1 MKPTIAET
9 LIPPPSE
16 TTPPFLGP
24 RFIDSY
30 EVLRLLG
37 EGGMGIVYLCRDSKL
52 SRRVALKM
60 LKLGR
65 SASTDELQR
74 FRQEAEAL
82 SNFQHPHIVQVFDL
96 GMFEGKPY
104 LVMEYLEGGD
114 LASRLN
120 ARPVPATVAAKMVE
134 VLARAVQAAHAE
146 NIVHRDL
153 KPGNVLIV
161 EPASVPLDQATLKI
175 TDFGLAKRLLDSDE
189 RTLSGMIL
197 GTPEYMAP
205 EQASGQVRTI
215 GPAADVYSLGAILY
229 ECLTGRPPF
238 RGATL
243 LETLE
248 QVRSAEPASPSR
260 LVPRLPRDLCTITL
274 KCLQKDPGRRYA
286 SAGELAEDL
295 QRFLQGK
302 PIVARPV
309 HTLEKCWRIM
319 QRHPLP
325 SLLLAASLVLLLALA
340 VVGWQLHAAGWKTHV
355 EKERR
360 RITEEQRNYA
370 RQQHEKSIAALR
382 QILTKLSGP
391 LRAHPD
397 LDPLRDEMVRH
408 FKELLQAHHERQM
421 GDPLLLAEVSL
432 DLARLLGVLG
442 NHTEALEA
450 LASAEKLF
458 DEAENA
464 ESHSDPSDH
473 TNAHGLTSLTTA
485 ATARTHKADR
495 HPAAPSRPVPLP
507 APISRG
513 QLLLERGRLLTQTGK
528 VDEARTAFEE
538 VLQRLDELRT
548 HQAQALQAEAWHH
561 LGELALNGNDLTEAR
576 RCLER
581 SRELWAKLYQ
591 QHPNAEIQRQLARA
605 YGYLGDVYFRQDDPP
620 RADQAYTRSH
630 ELRQQLTDPT
640 RTKTI
645 EAEDRFQLARS
656 YGNFARMQT
665 YFRLHQTAIH
675 FHEQALRLQE
685 KLVED
690 QPRVPAYVLD
700 LVETLHRI
708 AELRLLEDEPP
719 STILALLNNAQSR
732 LASLAGSAE
741 TLDFRV
747 ARLENHLHRARLELA
762 REPDKAREECHRAEV
777 LRQKLTT
784 ASLRSSTRYQL
795 VALGALQAAL
805 CPEAA
810 QRQAGL
816 KQAREQLRSLLAQ
829 GYRGL
834 SWADIRRDRA
844 FAALKLQEQP

>member
-286 SAGELAEDL
+286 SAGELADDL

-382 QILTKLSGP
+382 QILSKLSGP

-408 FKELLQAHHERQM
+408 FKELLQAHHDRQM

-442 NHTEALEA
+442 NHAEALEA
-450 LASAEKLF
+450 LASSEKLF

-464 ESHSDPSDH
+464 EPHSDPSDH
-473 TNAHGLTSLTTA
+473 SDAHSLTSLITHATTKHHKG
-485 ATARTHKADR
+485 TAPLTA
-495 HPAAPSRPVPLP
+495 PLP
-507 APISRG
+507 TPISRA
-513 QLLLERGRLLTQTGK
+513 QLLLERGRLLLQTGQ
-528 VDEARTAFEE
+528 VAEARTAFQE
-538 VLQRLDELRT
+538 VLQRLAEPRS

-561 LGELALNGNDLTEAR
+561 LGELALNSNQLTEAQ

-581 SRELWAKLYQ
+581 SRDLWALLHQ
-591 QHPNAEIQRQLARA
+591 QQPNAEVQRQLARA

-620 RADQAYTRSH
+620 QADQAYTRSH
-630 ELRQQLTDPT
+630 ELRRQLTDPA
-640 RTKTI
+640 RSKTI

-708 AELRLLEDEPP
+708 AELRLLENENPG
-719 STILALLNNAQSR
+719 TILALLDHAQSR
-732 LASLAGSAE
+732 LASLAGSVE

-747 ARLENHLHRARLELA
+747 ARLENHLHRARLELS
-762 REPDKAREECHRAEV
+762 REPDKAREECLRAEA
-777 LRQKLTT
+777 LRQKLAT
-784 ASLRSSTRYQL
+784 ASVRSSTRYQL

-805 CPEAA
+805 CPEAG

-816 KQAREQLRSLLAQ
+816 KQAGEQLRSLLAQ